1 MKATGSRW
9 GLRARLLA
17 APLAALL
24 TPAAVTAQ
32 AFQSADTIGP
42 VKLHAGLA
50 AAVAQ
55 PLGEFADYVG
65 VGGGLDGF
73 FRVALD
79 ERGVV
84 SLRFQAGF
92 LNYGSETKRV
102 CLSQTVGCR
111 IQVDL
116 STWNNIVLGGLGPE
130 LAVPL
135 GRVRLYGNA
144 TVGFGYF
151 STYSSVE
158 GTSTEEPFASTTNYD
173 DGGFAWTAGGGILVR
188 VASPKGV
195 PISIDLGLSRHA
207 NGRREYLT
215 EGGITD
221 LPDGSIELHVNRS
234 RADLLLWR
242 IGVSVGIRQPIE

>member
-1 MKATGSRW
+1 MFDMIRRFASM
-9 GLRARLLA
+9 LLA
-17 APLAALL
+17 VAAL
-24 TPAAVTAQ
+24 TPALVVAQ
-32 AFQSADTIGP
+32 TQADPDAP
-42 VKLHAGLA
+42 VRLHAGLA
-50 AAVAQ
+50 VAVAQ
-55 PLGEFADYVG
+55 PLGEFSDYVG
-65 VGGGLDGF
+65 VGGGADAF

-79 ERGVV
+79 ERGIV

-92 LNYGSETKRV
+92 INYGSETKRV

-116 STWNNIVLGGLGPE
+116 STWNNIALGGLGPE
-130 LAVPL
+130 IAFPV

-144 TVGFGYF
+144 TAGFGYF

-173 DGGFAWTAGGGILVR
+173 DGGFSWTAGGGVAVR
-188 VASPKGV
+188 VASPRGV

-215 EGGITD
+215 EGGIRD
-221 LPDGSIELHVNRS
+221 LPGGSIELDVKRS
-234 RADLLLWR
+234 QADLLLWR
-242 IGVSVGIRQPIE
+242 IGVTVGLRQAAREAPE

>member
-1 MKATGSRW
+1 MKPIRSTGS
-9 GLRARLLA
+9 LRVRLCA
-17 APLAALL
+17 AALAALL
-24 TPAAVTAQ
+24 APASVTAQ
-32 AFQSADTIGP
+32 AFQSADTTGP
-42 VKLHAGLA
+42 ARLHAGLA

-65 VGGGLDGF
+65 VGGGLEGF

-79 ERGVV
+79 ERGIV
-84 SLRFQAGF
+84 SLRLQAGF

-130 LAVPL
+130 IAVPV

-144 TVGFGYF
+144 TAGFGYF

-158 GTSTEEPFASTTNYD
+158 GTSTEEPFASTTNYE
-173 DGGFAWTAGGGILVR
+173 DGGFAWTAGGGIAVL

-195 PISIDLGLSRHA
+195 PISIDLGVSRHS

-221 LPDGSIELHVNRS
+221 LPDGSIVLDVNRS

-242 IGVSVGIRQPIE
+242 IGVSVGIRQPTQ